1 VVIFVK
7 ISSGK
12 ALFFFYYA
20 ASAQCVWCFSTQH
33 SLTSAF
39 GTTPLHVMLALWLA
53 NYSTMDLWL
62 KICIRDWFYNVEKL

>member
-39 GTTPLHVMLALWLA
+39 GTTPLHVMLAL
-53 NYSTMDLWL
+53 
-62 KICIRDWFYNVEKL
+62 